1 MKKYAVTL
9 EHQKYPH
16 YTFVLIISCQKRS
29 DVVPEIDRFLAMEEH
44 SIKDFNLNYELLNE
58 DENGVIFSK
67 FIYQEVN

>member
-1 MKKYAVTL
+1 
-9 EHQKYPH
+9 
-16 YTFVLIISCQKRS
+16 
-29 DVVPEIDRFLAMEEH
+29 VPEIDRFLAMEEH